1 MKIYITNILPNQL
14 NKNFNE
20 HINNILGKNNIQYEI
35 NTQVKLI
42 SKESGIFII
51 KKDIIQHIEHNF
63 NPFFEQL
70 TNYNNSKK
78 NLLFD
83 LTKYNY
89 NNIVS
94 RLPTEY
100 IYLREYEYTYKLTS
114 NNNLFLKII
123 YIEETD
129 NHTRQLVPIDYYFE
143 YIDLKNNNKS
153 EITVKDLLS
162 NFFFKND
169 FNMLL
174 SVLN

>member
-20 HINNILGKNNIQYEI
+20 HIHNILGKNNIQCKI
-35 NTQVKLI
+35 NIQIKLI

-51 KKDIIQHIEHNF
+51 KKDVIQHIDSNF

-70 TNYNNSKK
+70 SNYDNSKK

-83 LTKYNY
+83 LTKYKC
-89 NNIVS
+89 NNVVS

-100 IYLREYEYTYKLTS
+100 IYLREHEYSYKLTS
-114 NNNLFLKII
+114 NNNLYLKII

-129 NHTRQLVPIDYYFE
+129 NHNIKLVPIDYYFE
-143 YIDLKNNNKS
+143 YIDTKNNKS

-162 NFFFKND
+162 NLFFKKD